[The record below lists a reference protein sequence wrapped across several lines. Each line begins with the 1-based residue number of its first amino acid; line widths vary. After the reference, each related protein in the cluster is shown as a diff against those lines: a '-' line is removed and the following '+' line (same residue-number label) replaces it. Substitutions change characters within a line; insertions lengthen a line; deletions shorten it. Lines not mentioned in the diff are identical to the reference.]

1 MKRKYWLLLLV
12 FVVLLN
18 GGPVLADGDFYVVAV
33 GGGVGTKI
41 TSLPYTITNPGF
53 YYLTSNLSYPSGTS
67 DGITV
72 ASDDVTIDL
81 MGFKISGPGSS
92 SNGSGINLWDG
103 AKAHKNV
110 EVRNGTLNGWNYGLT
125 DNNNG
130 YRNRAINLRI
140 ENCYAGINLGGSS
153 GGNLVK
159 GCSVDGGGGNGIYVN
174 GGVASGNTV
183 INCVSAS
190 GIIGYGT
197 IFSGNTASNCST
209 GIYSSGASSIIG
221 NTVVTNGSI
230 YAGIYINSGT
240 TPVLVTQ
247 NTVSGPSPHFYGGGS
262 AIVNVSNAG
271 F

>member
-12 FVVLLN
+12 FAVLLN
-18 GGPVLADGDFYVVAV
+18 GNPVLADGDFYVVAV

-41 TSLPYTITNPGF
+41 TSLPYIITNPGF
-53 YYLTSNLSYPSGTS
+53 YYLTSNLSYSSGIS
-67 DGITV
+67 DGIKV

-103 AKAHKNV
+103 AKIAVKNV

-140 ENCYAGINLGGSS
+140 DNCYAGINLGGSS

-159 GCSVDGGGGNGIYVN
+159 RCSVDGGGGNGININ
-174 GGVASGNTV
+174 GGVAIGNTV
-183 INCVSAS
+183 MNCVSAS

-197 IFSGNTASNCST
+197 IFSGNTARNCST
-209 GIYSSGASSIIG
+209 GIYSTGASSIIG
-221 NTVVTNGSI
+221 NVVVTTNGAFPAI
-230 YAGIYINSGT
+230 YCNSGIY
-240 TPVLVTQ
+240 PVLVTQ
-247 NTVSGPSPHFYGGGS
+247 NTVSSPNPFYGGGS